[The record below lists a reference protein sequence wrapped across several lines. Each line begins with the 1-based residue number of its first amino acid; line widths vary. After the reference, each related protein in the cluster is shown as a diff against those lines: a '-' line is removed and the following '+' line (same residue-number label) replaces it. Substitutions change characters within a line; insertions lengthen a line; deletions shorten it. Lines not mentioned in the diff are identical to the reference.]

1 MDPLVAHQRAQDV
14 FAAVLAATPPDRLS
28 APSPCAG
35 WDAQAVIDHV
45 LGGNQLVQRRAG
57 REPAPLPP
65 EMQAAYAQAAAAA
78 HQVFAAPDGLT
89 RVFDTAVGSIPG
101 TVFIGLRTID
111 GLIHA
116 WDLAVA
122 TGQSADLDSEL
133 AVHCLGVAQRLMAPQ
148 FRGPGRAFDDEQPC
162 PPGRPAADRLAAYL
176 GRSLAA

>member
-14 FAAVLAATPPDRLS
+14 FAAVLATTPPDRLS

-45 LGGNQLVQRRAG
+45 LGGNQMVQRRAG
-57 REPAPLPP
+57 REPVLLPP
-65 EMQAAYAQAAAAA
+65 EMQVAHAQAAAAA
-78 HQVFAAPDGLT
+78 HEVFAASDGLT
-89 RVFDTAVGSIPG
+89 RTFETRAGSIPG

-111 GLIHA
+111 ALIHA

-122 TGQSADLDSEL
+122 TGQPADLDPEL
-133 AVHCLGVAQRLMAPQ
+133 AVHCLAVAQRLMAPQ

-162 PPGRPAADRLAAYL
+162 PVGRPAADRLAAYL
-176 GRSLAA
+176 GRSVV